1 MLATSRLTKELEGIQ
16 TDVLIQVFA
25 DQILVLVTQLG
36 KVGSLIQAT
45 MPDTAPLLPTE
56 PSPNPSDISLPPP
69 SPSIQLTPVLG
80 QAPSEHDQTLHSLY
94 ASQIATLVW
103 TAEAA
108 GALDSGRRGVIVGI
122 ALRKSSGEEG
132 STGGEQRVFI
142 GAMGMVTE
150 LLKQP

>member
-1 MLATSRLTKELEGIQ
+1 MLTTSQLTRELEGIK
-16 TDVLIQVFA
+16 TDVVIQAFA

-45 MPDTAPLLPTE
+45 MPDTAPLLPPE
-56 PSPNPSDISLPPP
+56 PSADPSEPSLPPP

-80 QAPSEHDQTLHSLY
+80 QAPSEHGQTLHSLY
-94 ASQIATLVW
+94 ASQIATLIW

-122 ALRKSSGEEG
+122 ALQKSPEEE
-132 STGGEQRVFI
+132 STQHEQKVFV
-142 GAMGMVTE
+142 GVMRMVTE
-150 LLKQP
+150 LLKQS